1 MKLFAYFKEHLWV
14 QILTS
19 LSAVFVLVMGT
30 VILMSITGEGK
41 MIRTQIKDQ
50 SKMLAEAIEG
60 GMDDALATGDNEAV
74 DQQFARLKE
83 KMPNAD
89 VAVFDF
95 NKAISFAT
103 ETAMVGQ
110 TTDALINN
118 ASGVQALSRMLQDG
132 KAPPEPFEEQING
145 TSYLT
150 TLRPILNETRCS
162 HCHGSTRH
170 VLGGAMV
177 RVSTDKAFG
186 LVNAARNRNMVVGA
200 VGLGLVVFLIYFLF
214 NRLVNRPIQALRDM
228 AGSLR
233 EGDFTHT
240 VEVMGRNELSHICER
255 MNLVTGDLRKMVKDI
270 VTNGE
275 SLATSAGELSS
286 ISEQMSSG
294 ADQTSGKA
302 NTVATAAE
310 EMSSNMNAVAAA
322 TEQASTNVGMVATA
336 AEEMTA
342 TINEIAQNSEKA
354 RTITAEAVSKS
365 SNASDR
371 VDELGTAA
379 QEIGKVTE
387 TITEISEQTNL
398 LALNATIEAARAGEA
413 GKGFAVVANEIKEL
427 AKQTAEAT
435 VEIKSKVG
443 GIQQSTEDTVSE
455 IEQISNVVN
464 DVNEIVSTIATAVE
478 EQSVT
483 TKEIAGNVSQAS
495 QGIQEVTENVAQS
508 STVAGEIARD
518 IADVNQASGEISNSS
533 SQVNLSA
540 DELSKL
546 AGQLKEMVARFKV

>member
-1 MKLFAYFKEHLWV
+1 MKLLTYFQEHLWT
-14 QILTS
+14 QIVVS
-19 LSAVFVLVMGT
+19 LSAVFVVVMGT
-30 VILMSITGEGK
+30 MIALSIMGEEN
-41 MIRTQIKDQ
+41 MIRAQVKEQ
-50 SKMLAEAIEG
+50 SMMLAEAVEG
-60 GMDDALATGDNEAV
+60 GMDDALAIGDNDTV
-74 DQQFARLKE
+74 QQQFANLKDN
-83 KMPNAD
+83 MPDAD
-89 VAVFDF
+89 VFVFDF

-103 ETAMVGQ
+103 NKDMKGKAVDSLT
-110 TTDALINN
+110 NN
-118 ASGVQALSRMLQDG
+118 KEAVQATAKMLQDG
-132 KAPPEPFEEQING
+132 EAPPEPFEEKING
-145 TSYLT
+145 KPYLT
-150 TLRPILNETRCS
+150 TLRPILNENRCF

-170 VLGGAMV
+170 VLGGTMV
-177 RVSTDKAFG
+177 RISTENAYNLVSS
-186 LVNAARNRNMVVGA
+186 ARNRNMIIGVVGLA
-200 VGLGLVVFLIYFLF
+200 VIMLLVYYLF
-214 NRLVNRPIQALRDM
+214 HRLVNRPVQALRDM
-228 AGSLR
+228 TARLR
-233 EGDFTHT
+233 EGDFTHS
-240 VEVMGRNELSHICER
+240 VGVKGENELSHICAR
-255 MNLVTGDLRKMVKDI
+255 MNMVSEDLRKMVKDI

-275 SLATSAGELSS
+275 TLATASNELST
-286 ISEQMSSG
+286 ISEQMSAG

-310 EMSSNMNAVAAA
+310 EMSSNMNAVAAS

-336 AEEMTA
+336 AEQMTS

-354 RTITAEAVSKS
+354 RSITAEAVSQSK
-365 SNASDR
+365 NASDK
-371 VDELGTAA
+371 VDELGSAA

-435 VEIKSKVG
+435 VEIKNRVG
-443 GIQQSTEDTVSE
+443 GIQNSTEDTVSE
-455 IEQISNVVN
+455 IEQISRVVN

-495 QGIQEVTENVAQS
+495 TGIQEVTENVAQS
-508 STVAGEIARD
+508 SSVAGEIARD

-540 DELSKL
+540 EELSKL
-546 AGQLKEMVARFKV
+546 AEQLKEMVAKFKV